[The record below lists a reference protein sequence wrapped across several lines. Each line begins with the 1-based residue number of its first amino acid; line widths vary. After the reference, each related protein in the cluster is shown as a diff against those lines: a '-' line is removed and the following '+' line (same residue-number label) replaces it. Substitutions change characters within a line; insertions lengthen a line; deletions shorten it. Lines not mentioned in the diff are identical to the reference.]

1 MKVVSIFIC
10 LPMLIVFLFYSAP
23 FDRVNLLCSSAVGF
37 RSILVYLTTWTW
49 VLPTSF
55 SFLNSHK
62 CTRIFA
68 HHFSKVVPSNQWIYI
83 RTAPRSKPRCFSN
96 VLMSKCP
103 LFNWWLLW
111 RGFSFRNLTLNCWQ
125 KWGSL
130 AKICLYFQNF
140 SK

>member
-1 MKVVSIFIC
+1 M
-10 LPMLIVFLFYSAP
+10 FYSAP

-37 RSILVYLTTWTW
+37 RLILVYLTAWTW

-68 HHFSKVVPSNQWIYI
+68 HHFSKVVPSNQWIYAQPLVL
-83 RTAPRSKPRCFSN
+83 TPDLFSN

-103 LFNWWLLW
+103 LFYWYLLLLPQFWDQTSW
-111 RGFSFRNLTLNCWQ
+111 RGFSFRNLTLYCWR
-125 KWGSL
+125 KWRSL
-130 AKICLYFQNF
+130 AKICLYFQKF